1 MKRLLY
7 ILPFFLIVACNNAP
21 EKDMLSEIEAI
32 EEELADATVS
42 KSEPFEYATI
52 TEQKLQEYADLSILK
67 HQHPE
72 FAENI
77 KQQMQDY
84 YKDSLPWTT
93 ARDSLLFD
101 TDQDSINVQILS
113 QVGATEIVNDSV
125 KKLKITFNVGA
136 AQRYKSDTI
145 TAIITTNNVVVDGR
159 LTENTNVTFT
169 KE

>member
-32 EEELADATVS
+32 EEELANATVS
-42 KSEPFEYATI
+42 ESEPFEYATI
-52 TEQKLQEYADLSILK
+52 TEQKLQDYFDLLIIK
-67 HQHPE
+67 NKHPE
-72 FAENI
+72 FSEAINTQL
-77 KQQMQDY
+77 K
-84 YKDSLPWTT
+84 SF

-101 TDQDSINVQILS
+101 TDQDSVDVKSLS
-113 QVGATEIVNDSV
+113 QVGAAEIVNDSV
-125 KKLKITFNVGA
+125 KRLKIAFNVGA
-136 AQRYKSDTI
+136 AQRFQSKTV
-145 TAIITTNNVVVDGR
+145 TAIITTNTVVVDGK